1 MHNDLNF
8 FEEQDA
14 LKEYCNNHPL
24 NRPPQNWMSLIKYIL
39 LWCSCYIFLC
49 ILFNII
55 KDDLFPSYGKVL
67 LNIIITLSV
76 ILLSAKSFLVT
87 AVQVYQHYAP
97 EHIRRKCICKPS
109 CSEYALLALRKYNL
123 FVAVRMIY
131 IRLNETCRGPLYIED
146 YP

>member
-24 NRPPQNWMSLIKYIL
+24 NRPRQNWMSLIKYIL